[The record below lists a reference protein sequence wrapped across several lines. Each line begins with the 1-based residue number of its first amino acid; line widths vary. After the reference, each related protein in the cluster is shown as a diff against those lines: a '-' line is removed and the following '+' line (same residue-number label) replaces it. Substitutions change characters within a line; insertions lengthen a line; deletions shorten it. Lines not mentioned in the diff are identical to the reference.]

1 MDIRSLDALDEK
13 IGRLLR
19 KLESMQE
26 DRARLEREIG
36 ELAERHADAMKEL
49 DSARKRAA
57 ELEEN
62 QRDPGQ
68 EELIRSKIAA
78 LLSKL
83 EAA

>member
-13 IGRLLR
+13 IGRLLQ
-19 KLESMQE
+19 KLETMQD
-26 DRARLEREIG
+26 DRARLEREVN
-36 ELAERHADAMKEL
+36 ELSDRYTNAMKEL
-49 DSARKRAA
+49 DTARKRTAD
-57 ELEEN
+57 LEEN

>member
-13 IGRLLR
+13 IGRLLQ
-19 KLESMQE
+19 KLETMQD
-26 DRARLEREIG
+26 DRARLEREVT
-36 ELAERHADAMKEL
+36 ELSDRYANAMKEL
-49 DSARKRAA
+49 DTARKRAA

-62 QRDPGQ
+62 QRDVGQ